1 MFRMSP
7 RRRQQRGFV
16 LPTAIFLI
24 VVMASL
30 AAWMVRTF
38 TLMRADTDMSV
49 QAAYAYQA
57 ALAGIEWGSY
67 QTLDPANAWVAGTA
81 LPACPA
87 TTTINALA
95 GTLSAYTVT
104 VSCAGGSAYT
114 EGNHKVAVYRFSAKA
129 SAGTAGASGYVER
142 DVQTVVMLCKDA
154 TAVAPA
160 YRCR

>member
-1 MFRMSP
+1 MSRMFL
-7 RRRQQRGFV
+7 RRRRQRGFV

-38 TLMRADTDMSV
+38 TLMRADTDLSIR
-49 QAAYAYQA
+49 AAYAYQA

-67 QTLDPANAWVAGTA
+67 QTLDPGNAWVAGTA

-87 TTTINALA
+87 TTTLSGLA
-95 GTLSAYTVT
+95 GTLAAYSVA
-104 VSCAGGSAYT
+104 VSCSGGSADT
-114 EGNHKVAVYRFSAKA
+114 EGNHSVAVYRFSAKA
-129 SAGTAGASGYVER
+129 SAGTAGTSSYVER

-154 TAVAPA
+154 TAAAPA
-160 YRCR
+160 YRCH